1 MSIASLKAELAQSR
15 AYLNA
20 VLFQVGD
27 RWDTQIYTEGA
38 AWTARQL
45 LIHLAVTD
53 QGQSN
58 TVTAIAA
65 GGNPVP
71 EDFDINRYNARSV
84 EKRADTTPEEARQQ
98 LTDSRAKFLEWL
110 DQQDESVLE
119 KSGRH
124 GGTMKTLTIA
134 EFLQVMADHE
144 RQHAQDIAQVLNIEV

>member
-1 MSIASLKAELAQSR
+1 MSIEALKSELAQAR
-15 AYLNA
+15 AQLNA

-27 RWDTQIYTEGA
+27 RWETQVYSDGA
-38 AWTARQL
+38 AWTVRQL

-71 EDFDINRYNARSV
+71 EDFDIDRYNARSV
-84 EKRADTTPEEARQQ
+84 EKRADTTPEQARQQ
-98 LTDSRAKFLEWL
+98 LADSRAKFLEWL

-119 KSGRH
+119 KNGRH
-124 GGTMKTLTIA
+124 GGTLKTLTIA

-144 RQHAQDIAQVLNIEV
+144 RQHAQDIARVLNIEV

>member
-1 MSIASLKAELAQSR
+1 VSIAALKSELATAR
-15 AYLNA
+15 AFLNA

-27 RWDTQIYTEGA
+27 RWDTQVYSDGA
-38 AWTARQL
+38 AWTVRQL

-84 EKRADTTPEEARQQ
+84 EKRADTTPEQARQQ
-98 LTDSRAKFLEWL
+98 LSDSRAKFLEWL

-124 GGTMKTLTIA
+124 GGTMQTLTIA
-134 EFLQVMADHE
+134 GFLQTMADHE
-144 RQHAQDIAQVLNIEV
+144 RQHAQDIAQVLEISV